1 MPQVPHYKQ
10 TRFLTEPIGNNAF
23 DYDIRCESHP
33 EPTIRIAPL
42 IEVPNHQ
49 SALKKLRKGLTPS
62 FEIAE
67 EREIKSFL
75 GLENFLKFPNP
86 QNPKTP
92 IFIFDNHNHAFYF
105 WHWYWISKEHQQPLT
120 LIHIDQHK
128 DSRIPAELLS
138 LEDAKDLNKVY
149 EYTNEILNVG
159 NFIPPA
165 FKTGLINQVFIID
178 SSTTTSNPFGHQ
190 SDFDPEKTPFILD
203 IDLDFFAPE
212 MDYIQNAEKYLLIKN
227 LLAKA
232 KIITIATSP
241 YFLKQELAFEILHE
255 IFK

>member
-1 MPQVPHYKQ
+1 MNKIPHYKQ
-10 TRFLTEPIGNNAF
+10 TRFLTEQIGNNAF
-23 DYDIRCESHP
+23 DYDIRSETHP

-42 IEVPNHQ
+42 IKFPNHKA
-49 SALKKLRKGLTPS
+49 ALKKLRQGLLPA

-67 EREIKSFL
+67 DAETKSFH
-75 GLENFLKFPNP
+75 GLENFLQFPNP
-86 QNPKTP
+86 QNPDSP

-105 WHWYWISKEHQQPLT
+105 WHWYSNSKKQATPLT

-128 DSRIPAELLS
+128 DSRIPAEILS
-138 LEDAKDLNKVY
+138 PEDAKDLNKVY

-165 FKTGLINQVFIID
+165 FKTGLIDRLYIID
-178 SSTTTSNPFGHQ
+178 SSTTLSNPFGNDNFIPQ
-190 SDFDPEKTPFILD
+190 EQAYILD

-212 MDYIQNAEKYLLIKN
+212 MNYLNNTEKFALIRKLLP
-227 LLAKA
+227 KA
-232 KIITIATSP
+232 KIVTMATSP

-255 IFK
+255 LFK